1 MHYFPVSGE
10 ITLLYIFSWNFI
22 LFDKRS
28 TSQCKFPGFRL
39 LTQKMAKFLV
49 SFFRPCVSF
58 HVDCFHHCSVS
69 WITPLYFCSSNLLF
83 FGQKDPIKRKSNG
96 AMKVPNLRLSSSQ
109 NLYFDRLFLLK
120 VYKISAKKVQRSYVS
135 WHWRM
140 IQNLKKNQFG
150 EFWFKHSKDSKI
162 YTSIGPFCA
171 KYITFDL
178 RKYKGVIFH
187 DTEES
192 SKIWKKKKR
201 FMVWKMTWG
210 IWQIFTRTLESVTID
225 ISWDPFVQSRKC
237 IG

>member
-39 LTQKMAKFLV
+39 LTRKMAKFLV
-49 SFFRPCVSF
+49 SFFRPRVTF

-96 AMKVPNLRLSSSQ
+96 AMKVPNLRLSISQ

-150 EFWFKHSKDSKI
+150 EFWSKHSKDSKI

-187 DTEES
+187 DTEGS
-192 SKIWKKKKR
+192 SKIWKKKNGLWFGKWPEE
-201 FMVWKMTWG
+201 FGKFSPEHLKVSPL
-210 IWQIFTRTLESVTID
+210 IF
-225 ISWDPFVQSRKC
+225 SWDPFVQSRKC